1 MNGQGLLDDLDDPV
15 VCRAIV
21 LSLRIYMNNIDSVTN
36 YTVPRIHM
44 TEIASGKSP
53 ETVALIELGR
63 MR

>member
-1 MNGQGLLDDLDDPV
+1 MALQSSQSADTQRLHDLVEELADQLCLAVDGEFGF
-15 VCRAIV
+15 
-21 LSLRIYMNNIDSVTN
+21 S
-36 YTVPRIHM
+36 VPRIHM